1 MRRVRGLAAALEAV
15 KEVRVSG
22 NVEIRTDGNGLYDRQ
37 LTPDEFA
44 RRVIED
50 VRRDGDAAVR
60 RISAALD
67 GAAPA
72 GKDLP
77 LEVPRERILA
87 AVDQISPQ
95 TRRALDLAVERVRNF
110 QQAALPKSW
119 RDPSGEFGEEV
130 RPLGRAGVYVPGG
143 VAPLASSV
151 VMTVVPARVAG
162 VDEVILATP
171 GRNGEDPHPAVLAAA
186 AIAGADRVFRIGG
199 AQAIAAL
206 AYGTETVPRV
216 DIVCGPGNAFTTAA
230 KKAVFGDVGIDGL
243 YGPTETAVIADES
256 SDPVFAA
263 ADLLAQA
270 EHDVIALPVLIATS
284 EAVADSIEE
293 ELARQIETLSRRQIA
308 AAAVGRG
315 ISAVVGS
322 VDEAI
327 EVANALA
334 PEHLCVSVK
343 NANNYLPGIRYA
355 GGIFLGEFSAE
366 VMADYVAGPSH
377 VMPTGG
383 TARFASALS
392 VRNFLRFSPFLN
404 FSERTFMELAADAAE
419 LATAEGLDGHAA
431 AADRRRRKLAG
442 E

>member
-1 MRRVRGLAAALEAV
+1 MRRVRGIESALAAVRELRSAGNDAV
-15 KEVRVSG
+15 L
-22 NVEIRTDGNGLYDRQ
+22 TDGNGLYDRK

-44 RRVIED
+44 RRVIAD

-60 RISAALD
+60 KISAALD
-67 GAAPA
+67 GTGLA
-72 GKDLP
+72 GIDAP
-77 LEVPRERILA
+77 LEVPRERMLA
-87 AVDQISPQ
+87 SLDRISTP
-95 TRRALDLAVERVRNF
+95 TRAALELAVERVRAF
-110 QQAALPKSW
+110 QLAALPKSW

-130 RPLGRAGVYVPGG
+130 RPLGRVGVYVPGG

-162 VDEVILATP
+162 VDEIILATP
-171 GRNGEDPHPAVLAAA
+171 GKNGEDPHPVVLAAA

-206 AYGTETVPRV
+206 AYGTESVPRV

-243 YGPTETAVIADES
+243 YGPTETAVIVDETA
-256 SDPVFAA
+256 DPVFAA

-270 EHDVIALPVLIATS
+270 EHDVVALPVLIATS
-284 EAVADSIEE
+284 DAVADSVEA
-293 ELARQIETLSRRQIA
+293 ELATQIESLSRKQIA
-308 AAAVGRG
+308 ASAIGRG
-315 ISAVVGS
+315 ISIVVGS
-322 VDEAI
+322 IGEALEI
-327 EVANALA
+327 ANTLA
-334 PEHLCVSVK
+334 PEHLCVSVS
-343 NANNYLPGIRYA
+343 NAAGYLPDIRYA

-392 VRNFLRFSPFLN
+392 VRNFLRISPFLN
-404 FSERTFMELAADAAE
+404 LSEGVFMGLSAEAAE
-419 LATAEGLDGHAA
+419 LARAEGLDGHAA

>member
-1 MRRVRGLAAALEAV
+1 MRRVTGLAAGLSAV
-15 KEVRVSG
+15 ANARQISSG
-22 NVEIRTDGNGLYDRQ
+22 SIRTDGNGLYDSQ

-44 RRVIED
+44 HRVIDD
-50 VRRDGDAAVR
+50 VRKDGDLAVR
-60 RISAALD
+60 KITAALD
-67 GAAPA
+67 GEIPP
-72 GKDLP
+72 DIP
-77 LEVPRERILA
+77 LEISSDRLKK
-87 AVDQISPQ
+87 AVDEISSE
-95 TRRALDLAVERVRNF
+95 TRAAIELSVERVRKF
-110 QQAALPKSW
+110 QSAAMPKSW
-119 RDPSGEFGEEV
+119 KDGSGEFGEEV

-151 VMTVVPARVAG
+151 VMTVVPAKVAG

-171 GRNGEDPHPAVLAAA
+171 GRGSDDPHPAVLAAA

-199 AQAIAAL
+199 AQAIAAM
-206 AYGTETVPRV
+206 AYGTESVPRA

-230 KKAVFGDVGIDGL
+230 KKAVFGDVGVDGL

-256 SDPVFAA
+256 ADPEFAA

-270 EHDVIALPVLIATS
+270 EHDVVALPVLISTS
-284 EAVADSIEE
+284 EDVATAIER
-293 ELARQIETLSRRQIA
+293 ELVTQLQRLSRSKIA
-308 AAAVGRG
+308 GQALKNGLS
-315 ISAVVGS
+315 IVVDS

-327 EVANALA
+327 QVANALA

-343 NANNYLPGIRYA
+343 DADEYLPAIRYA

-392 VRNFLRFSPFLN
+392 VRNFLRVSPFLN
-404 FSERTFMELAADAAE
+404 LSSNAFMDLAQDAAE
-419 LATAEGLDGHAA
+419 LAHTEGLDGHAA
-431 AADRRRRKLAG
+431 AAERRRKKIAG

>member
-1 MRRVRGLAAALEAV
+1 MRRVNGLTAGLEAV
-15 KEVRVSG
+15 RDARRVG
-22 NVEIRTDGNGLYDRQ
+22 TDAIRTDGNGLYDTL

-44 RRVIED
+44 RRVITD

-60 RISAALD
+60 RIGAALD
-67 GAAPA
+67 GISV
-72 GKDLP
+72 DDTP
-77 LEVPRERILA
+77 LEVPQERVQA
-87 AVDQISPQ
+87 AINKISSQ
-95 TRRALDLAVERVRNF
+95 TRAALELSAERVRRF
-110 QQAALPKSW
+110 QQAAMPKSW
-119 RDPSGEFGEEV
+119 SDPSGEFGEEV

-151 VMTVVPARVAG
+151 IMTVVPARVAG
-162 VDEVILATP
+162 VDEIVVSTP
-171 GRNGEDPHPAVLAAA
+171 GRGGEDPHPVVLAAA
-186 AIAGADRVFRIGG
+186 AIADANRVFRIGG

-206 AYGTETVPRV
+206 AYGTESVPRA

-243 YGPTETAVIADES
+243 FGPTETAVIVDDS
-256 SDPVFAA
+256 SDSEFAA

-270 EHDVIALPVLIATS
+270 EHDVVALPVLIATS
-284 EAVADSIEE
+284 DAIADRVEQ
-293 ELARQIETLSRRQIA
+293 ELESQLRELSRRQIA
-308 AAAVGRG
+308 GTAVQNG
-315 ISAVVGS
+315 ISIVVDSVNEAVQ
-322 VDEAI
+322 
-327 EVANALA
+327 VANALA
-334 PEHLCVSVK
+334 PEHLCVSVQ
-343 NANNYLPGIRYA
+343 NASRYLPDIRYA

-404 FSERTFMELAADAAE
+404 LSEGSFMGLAAEAAE
-419 LATAEGLDGHAA
+419 LARAEGLDGHAA
-431 AADRRRRKLAG
+431 AADRRRKKLSG

>member
-15 KEVRVSG
+15 RDVRGFGS
-22 NVEIRTDGNGLYDRQ
+22 ETILTDGNGLYDRQ

-44 RRVIED
+44 RRVIAD
-50 VRRDGDAAVR
+50 VRRDGDSAVR
-60 RISAALD
+60 RNSVALD
-67 GAAPA
+67 GADANA
-72 GKDLP
+72 DLS

-87 AVDQISPQ
+87 AVDQVSSE
-95 TRRALDLAVERVRNF
+95 TRAALELAVERVRAF
-110 QQAALPKSW
+110 QLAALPKSW
-119 RDPSGEFGEEV
+119 KDPSGEFGEEV

-186 AIAGADRVFRIGG
+186 AISGADRVFRIGG

-216 DIVCGPGNAFTTAA
+216 DIVCGPGNIFTTAA

-243 YGPTETAVIADES
+243 YGPTETAVIVDES
-256 SDPVFAA
+256 SNPIFAA

-270 EHDVIALPVLIATS
+270 EHDVVALPVLIATS
-284 EAVADSIEE
+284 DAVADRVEVE
-293 ELARQIETLSRRQIA
+293 VKNQMGTLSRKKIA
-308 AAAVGRG
+308 TSAVGRG
-315 ISAVVGS
+315 ISVVVDS
-322 VDEAI
+322 IDEAI
-327 EVANALA
+327 QVANALA
-334 PEHLCVSVK
+334 PEHLCVSV
-343 NANNYLPGIRYA
+343 NDAARYLPDIRYA

-392 VRNFLRFSPFLN
+392 VRNFVRISPFLSL
-404 FSERTFMELAADAAE
+404 SENTFLGLAVHAAE
-419 LATAEGLDGHAA
+419 LARAEGLDGHAA

>member
-1 MRRVRGLAAALEAV
+1 MRRVTGLKAGLEAV
-15 KEVRVSG
+15 RDARRSG
-22 NVEIRTDGNGLYDRQ
+22 AGSIMTDGNGLYDTQ

-44 RRVIED
+44 QRVITD
-50 VRRDGDAAVR
+50 VRNEGDVAIR
-60 RISAALD
+60 RITAALD
-67 GAAPA
+67 GQVP
-72 GKDLP
+72 DDQP
-77 LEVPRERILA
+77 LEIPQERIQA
-87 AVDQISPQ
+87 AVGQISTQ
-95 TRRALDLAVERVRNF
+95 TRAALELAVERVRKF
-110 QQAALPKSW
+110 QQAAMPKSW
-119 RDPSGEFGEEV
+119 SDVSGEFGEEV

-162 VDEVILATP
+162 VDEVIVATP
-171 GRNGEDPHPAVLAAA
+171 GRGNDDPHPAVLAAA

-206 AYGTETVPRV
+206 AYGTESVPKV

-243 YGPTETAVIADES
+243 YGPTETAVIADETT
-256 SDPVFAA
+256 DPVFAA

-270 EHDVIALPVLIATS
+270 EHDVVALPVLISTS
-284 EAVADSIEE
+284 ASVADKIEAEVQTQLE
-293 ELARQIETLSRRQIA
+293 ELSRRQIA
-308 AAAVGRG
+308 SKALGNG
-315 ISAVVGS
+315 ISVVVES
-322 VDEAI
+322 IDEAI
-327 EVANALA
+327 QVANRLA
-334 PEHLCVSVK
+334 PEHLCVSVQD
-343 NANNYLPGIRYA
+343 AVRFLPAIRYA

-392 VRNFLRFSPFLN
+392 VRNFVRYSPFLN
-404 FSERTFMELAADAAE
+404 LSENTFLNLATDAAE
-419 LATAEGLDGHAA
+419 LARAEGLDGHAA
-431 AADRRRRKLAG
+431 AADRRRIKLTG

>member
-1 MRRVRGLAAALEAV
+1 MRRVHGLEAGLDA
-15 KEVRVSG
+15 VSNARTG
-22 NVEIRTDGNGLYDRQ
+22 GAGSILTDGNGLYDTQ

-44 RRVIED
+44 ARVIKE
-50 VRRDGDAAVR
+50 VRAEGDKAVR
-60 RISAALD
+60 RITAALD
-67 GAAPA
+67 GTAIN
-72 GKDLP
+72 DQP
-77 LEVPRERILA
+77 LEVPRDRLEA
-87 AVDQISPQ
+87 ATGQISSQ
-95 TRRALDLAVERVRNF
+95 TRAAIELAVERVQSF
-110 QQAALPKSW
+110 QHSAMPKSW
-119 RDPSGEFGEEV
+119 VDNSGEFGEEV

-162 VDEVILATP
+162 VDEVVLATP
-171 GRNGEDPHPAVLAAA
+171 GRGTDNPHPVVLAAA
-186 AIAGADRVFRIGG
+186 FIAGADRVFRIGG

-206 AYGTETVPRV
+206 AYGTETVPSV

-230 KKAVFGDVGIDGL
+230 KKAVFGDVGVDGL

-256 SDPVFAA
+256 ADPVFAA

-270 EHDVIALPVLIATS
+270 EHDVVALPVLISTS
-284 EAVADSIEE
+284 VNVAERIEAEVKTQLE
-293 ELARQIETLSRRQIA
+293 QLSRQKIA
-308 AAAVGRG
+308 SAAVQNG
-315 ISAVVGS
+315 ISVTVDS

-327 EVANALA
+327 QIANALA
-334 PEHLCVSVK
+334 PEHLCVSVQD
-343 NANNYLPGIRYA
+343 ARSHLPAIRYA

-392 VRNFLRFSPFLN
+392 VRNFVRHSPFLN
-404 FSERTFMELAADAAE
+404 LSEKTFLSLATDAAE
-419 LATAEGLDGHAA
+419 LARAEGLDGHAA
-431 AADRRRRKLAG
+431 AADRRRKKLAG

>member
-1 MRRVRGLAAALEAV
+1 MRRIVGLAAALDAV
-15 KEVRVSG
+15 SEVRRPG
-22 NVEIRTDGNGLYDRQ
+22 KTDIRTDGNGLYDSQ

-50 VRRDGDAAVR
+50 VRRDGDVAVR
-60 RISAALD
+60 RITAALD
-67 GAAPA
+67 GEIPESM
-72 GKDLP
+72 P
-77 LEVPRERILA
+77 LEVPAERVKA
-87 AVDQISPQ
+87 AVEQISSE
-95 TRRALDLAVERVRNF
+95 TRAAIELAVERVSKF
-110 QQAALPKSW
+110 QAAAMPKSW
-119 RDPSGEFGEEV
+119 QDPSEEFGEEV

-151 VMTVVPARVAG
+151 VMTVVPAKVAG

-171 GRNGEDPHPAVLAAA
+171 GRGEQDPHPAVLAAA

-199 AQAIAAL
+199 AQAIAAM
-206 AYGTETVPRV
+206 AYGTESVLRV

-230 KKAVFGDVGIDGL
+230 KKAVYGDVGVDGL

-256 SDPVFAA
+256 ADPEFAA

-270 EHDVIALPVLIATS
+270 EHDVVALPVLISTS
-284 EAVADSIEE
+284 EAVASAIEE
-293 ELARQIETLSRRQIA
+293 QVRSQLAQLSREKIA
-308 AAAVGRG
+308 SEAVKRG
-315 ISAVVGS
+315 LSIIVDS
-322 VDEAI
+322 VDEAVQ
-327 EVANALA
+327 VANALA
-334 PEHLCVSVK
+334 PEHLCVSVRDARK
-343 NANNYLPGIRYA
+343 LLPQIRYA

-392 VRNFLRFSPFLN
+392 VRNFLRISPYLDL
-404 FSERTFMELAADAAE
+404 SQDAFMDLATDAAE
-419 LATAEGLDGHAA
+419 LARAEGLDGHAA
-431 AADRRRRKLAG
+431 AADRRRRKIAG

>member
-1 MRRVRGLAAALEAV
+1 MRRVRGVQAALAA
-15 KEVRVSG
+15 VRDVRTSG
-22 NVEIRTDGNGLYDRQ
+22 NDEVRTDGNGLYDSQ

-44 RRVIED
+44 RRVIAD

-72 GKDLP
+72 DADQS
-77 LEVPRERILA
+77 LEVPRKRIIA
-87 AVDQISPQ
+87 AIDQVSSQ
-95 TRRALDLAVERVRNF
+95 TRVALELAVERVRVF
-110 QQAALPKSW
+110 QLAALPKSW

-243 YGPTETAVIADES
+243 YGPTETAVIVDES

-284 EAVADSIEE
+284 DAVADRVEAEVES
-293 ELARQIETLSRRQIA
+293 QIETLSRKQIA
-308 AAAVGRG
+308 ASAVGRG
-315 ISAVVGS
+315 ISIVVDS
-322 VDEAI
+322 IAEAI
-327 EVANALA
+327 EVANLLA
-334 PEHLCVSVK
+334 PEHLCVSVSD
-343 NANNYLPGIRYA
+343 AARYLPDIRYA

-392 VRNFLRFSPFLN
+392 VRNFLRISPFLN
-404 FSERTFMELAADAAE
+404 LSKSTFMGLAADAAE
-419 LATAEGLDGHAA
+419 LARAEGLDGHAA